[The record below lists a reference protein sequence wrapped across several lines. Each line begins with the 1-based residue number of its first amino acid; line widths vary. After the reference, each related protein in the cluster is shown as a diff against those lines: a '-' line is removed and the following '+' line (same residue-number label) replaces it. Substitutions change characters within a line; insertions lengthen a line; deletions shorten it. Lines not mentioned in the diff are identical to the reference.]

1 MKIVTVRKKNIQD
14 LFSFIKSLY
23 NIVTEY
29 IKINK
34 LVFLISYF
42 FYFPKFR
49 KDRNLSVANDKQAG
63 VAKFFAR

>member
-1 MKIVTVRKKNIQD
+1 MKIVTVRKKI
-14 LFSFIKSLY
+14 FKIVSVIRSLY

-29 IKINK
+29 IKIKK

-42 FYFPKFR
+42 FYFPNFK
-49 KDRNLSVANDKQAG
+49 KDRNLSVATDKQAG